1 MKSKFSYKSKRTI
14 IIAAII
20 TVLLAGTAT
29 GVYFF
34 TKGNA
39 QAQAAGDNNTTQEQ
53 YGEAPEENKNEQ
65 QNNTT
70 ENEQN
75 KNEQGETT
83 PNQQEEQETE
93 RQEQTTNNN
102 QTTQNE
108 QTTTTTTGEVPNQ
121 EYVTEREETVKNPW
135 ESLEVGW
142 GPTQFASIASTAN
155 LTAKKS
161 NLEIH
166 KTVDKESVKIGDTLT
181 YTISVKNNGDKVA
194 KAIIYDNVPE
204 GTVLLN
210 KDNNEDENTKKLTWR
225 VTVEPEETE
234 NVEFTVRV
242 KAEKGTIKNSAI
254 VNGKTTNET
263 ETGII
268 NITGKKEVNTSEAKV
283 GDTLTYTITLT
294 NSGNADG
301 MVTVTDEIP
310 TGTTLVA
317 DSITANGSYN
327 EENKTITWTDVKVE
341 AGKTAEVSFKATIN
355 SDTKTSVTNK
365 AVIDGNKPTEEV
377 ETKVANIT
385 GTKTVDKTEAK
396 VGDTLTYTIA
406 LTNNGNAD
414 GTVTVTD
421 EIPTGTRIKD
431 ENTTGYNK
439 ETNTMTWSNVEVKAG
454 KSVELTLE
462 VVVKDDTTDTVKNV
476 AKIDNKEIPE
486 KPETKVANITG
497 IKTVDKTEAKVGD
510 TLTYTIALT
519 NNGNADGTVTVTDE
533 IPTGTTLVADSI
545 TANGS
550 YNEENKTITWT
561 DVKVEAGKTAEVSF
575 KATINSDTKTSV
587 TNKAVIDG
595 NKPTEEVE
603 TKVANITGTKTVD
616 KTEAKVGDTL
626 TYTIA
631 LTNNGNADGTV
642 TVTDEIPTGTR
653 IKDENTTGYNK
664 ETNTMTWS
672 NVEVKAGKSVELT
685 LEVVVKDDTTDTVKN
700 VAKIDNKEIPEK
712 PETKVANITGIKT
725 VDKTEAKVGDT
736 LTYTIT
742 LTNNGNADGTVTVTD
757 EIPTGTTLVADS
769 ITANGSYN
777 EENKTITWT
786 DVKVE
791 AGKTAEVS
799 FKATINSDT
808 KTSVTNKA
816 VIDGNKPTEEVE
828 TKVANITGTKT
839 VDKTETKVGD
849 TLTYTITL
857 TNSGNADGMV
867 TVTDEIPT
875 GTTLVADSITANGSY
890 NEENKTITWTDVK
903 VEAGKT
909 AEVSFKATINSD
921 TKTSVTNKAVI
932 DGNKP
937 TEEVETKVANIT
949 GTKTVDK
956 TEAKVGDTLT
966 YTIALTNNGNA
977 DGTVTVTDEIPTG
990 TRIKDENTTGYNKET
1005 NTMTWSNVEVKA
1017 GKSVEL
1023 TLEVVVEGGV
1033 SEITN
1038 TAKIDNNEI
1047 PDKPNTIV
1055 KYYYTIEH
1063 YTENLDGESYTKVDE
1078 DIIKDVLAGTE
1089 TSYTAKEDYTG
1100 FTFDDDKT
1108 ENKGAKVP
1116 TNNNLVIKLYY
1127 TRNLN
1132 TKYTVEYYYQI
1143 NGEYKDTTAIK
1154 ETRTGTTGETVS
1166 VTENDKNQLT
1176 YNGKKYVFDQ
1186 EYPKNILSG
1195 NIAGDGN
1202 LILKLYFK
1210 QQFTVRYTDG
1220 VENETIFEDKVTS
1233 GLNYNDDTPKFGNDP
1248 VRIGYEFMKWT
1259 PEVEEKVTADATY
1272 IAQWQAKKYQYT
1284 VNYYYNGKI
1293 DPEAGINEEAEYGS
1307 EVGYM
1312 DKSNGFTFEK
1322 VDPSSG
1328 KITICEDATKNII
1341 NVYYIK
1347 EVLSVEKEATNN
1359 SVNAGDNIEYTITVR
1374 NNGLKGITTTVTD
1387 TLPTEID
1394 LSEEG
1399 IKIIEDSITS
1409 GGKYSEGKIIWDSI
1423 NIDAGTLDEK
1433 GEMLPAELTLT
1444 FTAKLKGNTIGKTVT
1459 NTVSLPEGAGEEK
1472 DITAIA
1478 EKTVEEKS
1486 IEVVEMTEGK
1496 KNTTD
1501 SNIVIVMDL
1510 SSSMNWSIDNNK
1522 QKTAE
1527 LAKRRLTAAKN
1538 ATKTF
1543 IENFYANGQNANST
1557 VSVVAFN
1564 NKAWLLEFKGNK
1576 TTATRQNYE
1585 DLLEAINKIS
1595 IGDKPSGYGT
1605 YMKKA
1610 LDKTNEKIFGTNGLA
1625 TTEQYKNNNNVV
1637 IFLSDGKP
1645 SEKNRNENIDYSG
1658 VNDKATPIKAKGAS
1672 LYTIGFGPEYATVPN
1687 PIKDDSPYGLLKNMS
1702 SNGKV
1707 YQASDTDTLVK
1718 QFTDILAE
1726 ENQSK
1731 TLITG
1736 IFEGKK
1742 ITNGTLKIQMSKE
1755 LVINEENKLVIKH
1768 NDQVIVEC
1776 SSEANLENYYITYDS
1791 ATKTLTWNINEYLT
1805 SNSNG
1810 ITELKGNVKFVYYI
1824 SRNS

>member
-53 YGEAPEENKNEQ
+53 YGDAPEENKNEQ

-225 VTVEPEETE
+225 VTVEPGETE

-254 VNGKTTNET
+254 VNGKTTEET

-283 GDTLTYTITLT
+283 GDTLTYTIKLT
-294 NSGNADG
+294 NNENADG
-301 MVTVTDEIP
+301 TVTVTDEIP
-310 TGTTLVA
+310 AGTTLVEK
-317 DSITANGSYN
+317 SITNNGVESN
-327 EENKTITWTDVKVE
+327 GTITWTDVEVK
-341 AGKTAEVSFKATIN
+341 AGDTVEVSFKVTIN

-377 ETKVANIT
+377 ETKVANII
-385 GTKTVDKTEAK
+385 GAKSVDKSTAK
-396 VGDTLTYTIA
+396 VGDTLTYTIK
-406 LTNNGNAD
+406 LTNSGNGD
-414 GTVTVTD
+414 GKVTVTD

-462 VVVKDDTTDTVKNV
+462 VEVKDDTTDTVKNV

-486 KPETKVANITG
+486 KP
-497 IKTVDKTEAKVGD
+497 
-510 TLTYTIALT
+510 
-519 NNGNADGTVTVTDE
+519 
-533 IPTGTTLVADSI
+533 
-545 TANGS
+545 
-550 YNEENKTITWT
+550 
-561 DVKVEAGKTAEVSF
+561 
-575 KATINSDTKTSV
+575 
-587 TNKAVIDG
+587 
-595 NKPTEEVE
+595 
-603 TKVANITGTKTVD
+603 
-616 KTEAKVGDTL
+616 
-626 TYTIA
+626 
-631 LTNNGNADGTV
+631 
-642 TVTDEIPTGTR
+642 
-653 IKDENTTGYNK
+653 
-664 ETNTMTWS
+664 
-672 NVEVKAGKSVELT
+672 
-685 LEVVVKDDTTDTVKN
+685 
-700 VAKIDNKEIPEK
+700 
-712 PETKVANITGIKT
+712 
-725 VDKTEAKVGDT
+725 
-736 LTYTIT
+736 
-742 LTNNGNADGTVTVTD
+742 
-757 EIPTGTTLVADS
+757 
-769 ITANGSYN
+769 
-777 EENKTITWT
+777 
-786 DVKVE
+786 
-791 AGKTAEVS
+791 
-799 FKATINSDT
+799 
-808 KTSVTNKA
+808 
-816 VIDGNKPTEEVE
+816 
-828 TKVANITGTKT
+828 
-839 VDKTETKVGD
+839 
-849 TLTYTITL
+849 
-857 TNSGNADGMV
+857 
-867 TVTDEIPT
+867 
-875 GTTLVADSITANGSY
+875 
-890 NEENKTITWTDVK
+890 
-903 VEAGKT
+903 
-909 AEVSFKATINSD
+909 
-921 TKTSVTNKAVI
+921 
-932 DGNKP
+932 
-937 TEEVETKVANIT
+937 ETKVANIT

>member
-108 QTTTTTTGEVPNQ
+108 QTTITTTGEVPNQ

-166 KTVDKESVKIGDTLT
+166 KTVDKKSVKIGDTLT

-225 VTVEPEETE
+225 VTVEPGETE

-254 VNGKTTNET
+254 VNGKTTEET

-283 GDTLTYTITLT
+283 GDTLTYTIKLT
-294 NSGNADG
+294 NNGNADG
-301 MVTVTDEIP
+301 TVTVTDEIP
-310 TGTTLVA
+310 AGTTLVEK
-317 DSITANGSYN
+317 SITNNGVESN
-327 EENKTITWTDVKVE
+327 GTITWTDVEVK
-341 AGKTAEVSFKATIN
+341 AGDTVEVSFKVTIN

-385 GTKTVDKTEAK
+385 GAKSVDKSTAK
-396 VGDTLTYTIA
+396 VGDTLTYTI
-406 LTNNGNAD
+406 
-414 GTVTVTD
+414 
-421 EIPTGTRIKD
+421 I
-431 ENTTGYNK
+431 
-439 ETNTMTWSNVEVKAG
+439 
-454 KSVELTLE
+454 
-462 VVVKDDTTDTVKNV
+462 
-476 AKIDNKEIPE
+476 
-486 KPETKVANITG
+486 
-497 IKTVDKTEAKVGD
+497 
-510 TLTYTIALT
+510 
-519 NNGNADGTVTVTDE
+519 
-533 IPTGTTLVADSI
+533 
-545 TANGS
+545 
-550 YNEENKTITWT
+550 
-561 DVKVEAGKTAEVSF
+561 
-575 KATINSDTKTSV
+575 
-587 TNKAVIDG
+587 
-595 NKPTEEVE
+595 
-603 TKVANITGTKTVD
+603 
-616 KTEAKVGDTL
+616 
-626 TYTIA
+626 
-631 LTNNGNADGTV
+631 
-642 TVTDEIPTGTR
+642 
-653 IKDENTTGYNK
+653 
-664 ETNTMTWS
+664 
-672 NVEVKAGKSVELT
+672 
-685 LEVVVKDDTTDTVKN
+685 
-700 VAKIDNKEIPEK
+700 
-712 PETKVANITGIKT
+712 
-725 VDKTEAKVGDT
+725 
-736 LTYTIT
+736 
-742 LTNNGNADGTVTVTD
+742 
-757 EIPTGTTLVADS
+757 
-769 ITANGSYN
+769 
-777 EENKTITWT
+777 
-786 DVKVE
+786 
-791 AGKTAEVS
+791 
-799 FKATINSDT
+799 
-808 KTSVTNKA
+808 
-816 VIDGNKPTEEVE
+816 
-828 TKVANITGTKT
+828 
-839 VDKTETKVGD
+839 
-849 TLTYTITL
+849 L
-857 TNSGNADGMV
+857 TNS
-867 TVTDEIPT
+867 
-875 GTTLVADSITANGSY
+875 
-890 NEENKTITWTDVK
+890 
-903 VEAGKT
+903 
-909 AEVSFKATINSD
+909 
-921 TKTSVTNKAVI
+921 
-932 DGNKP
+932 
-937 TEEVETKVANIT
+937 
-949 GTKTVDK
+949 
-956 TEAKVGDTLT
+956 
-966 YTIALTNNGNA
+966 GNA

>member
-1 MKSKFSYKSKRTI
+1 MEMGKKMKSKFSYKSKRTI

-53 YGEAPEENKNEQ
+53 YGDAPEENKNEQ

-225 VTVEPEETE
+225 VTVEPGETE

-268 NITGKKEVNTSEAKV
+268 NITGKKEVNTLEAKA

-294 NSGNADG
+294 NSGNATG
-301 MVTVTDEIP
+301 TVTVTDEIP
-310 TGTTLVA
+310 AGTTLVEK
-317 DSITANGSYN
+317 SITNNGVESN
-327 EENKTITWTDVKVE
+327 GTITWTDVEVK
-341 AGKTAEVSFKATIN
+341 AGDTVEVSFKVTIN
-355 SDTKTSVTNK
+355 NDTKTSVRNT
-365 AVIDGNKPTEEV
+365 AVIDDNKPTEEV

-385 GTKTVDKTEAK
+385 GAKSVDKSTAK
-396 VGDTLTYTIA
+396 VGDTLTYTI
-406 LTNNGNAD
+406 
-414 GTVTVTD
+414 
-421 EIPTGTRIKD
+421 I
-431 ENTTGYNK
+431 
-439 ETNTMTWSNVEVKAG
+439 
-454 KSVELTLE
+454 
-462 VVVKDDTTDTVKNV
+462 
-476 AKIDNKEIPE
+476 
-486 KPETKVANITG
+486 
-497 IKTVDKTEAKVGD
+497 
-510 TLTYTIALT
+510 
-519 NNGNADGTVTVTDE
+519 
-533 IPTGTTLVADSI
+533 
-545 TANGS
+545 
-550 YNEENKTITWT
+550 
-561 DVKVEAGKTAEVSF
+561 
-575 KATINSDTKTSV
+575 
-587 TNKAVIDG
+587 
-595 NKPTEEVE
+595 
-603 TKVANITGTKTVD
+603 
-616 KTEAKVGDTL
+616 
-626 TYTIA
+626 
-631 LTNNGNADGTV
+631 
-642 TVTDEIPTGTR
+642 
-653 IKDENTTGYNK
+653 
-664 ETNTMTWS
+664 
-672 NVEVKAGKSVELT
+672 
-685 LEVVVKDDTTDTVKN
+685 
-700 VAKIDNKEIPEK
+700 
-712 PETKVANITGIKT
+712 
-725 VDKTEAKVGDT
+725 
-736 LTYTIT
+736 
-742 LTNNGNADGTVTVTD
+742 
-757 EIPTGTTLVADS
+757 
-769 ITANGSYN
+769 
-777 EENKTITWT
+777 
-786 DVKVE
+786 
-791 AGKTAEVS
+791 
-799 FKATINSDT
+799 
-808 KTSVTNKA
+808 
-816 VIDGNKPTEEVE
+816 
-828 TKVANITGTKT
+828 
-839 VDKTETKVGD
+839 
-849 TLTYTITL
+849 L
-857 TNSGNADGMV
+857 TNS
-867 TVTDEIPT
+867 
-875 GTTLVADSITANGSY
+875 
-890 NEENKTITWTDVK
+890 
-903 VEAGKT
+903 
-909 AEVSFKATINSD
+909 
-921 TKTSVTNKAVI
+921 
-932 DGNKP
+932 
-937 TEEVETKVANIT
+937 
-949 GTKTVDK
+949 
-956 TEAKVGDTLT
+956 
-966 YTIALTNNGNA
+966 GNA

-1127 TRNLN
+1127 TRNIN

-1195 NIAGDGN
+1195 NIAGNGN

-1272 IAQWQAKKYQYT
+1272 VAQWQAKKYQYT

-1374 NNGLKGITTTVTD
+1374 NNGLKETTTTVTD

-1423 NIDAGTLDEK
+1423 KIGAGTLDEK

-1472 DITAIA
+1472 DITATA

-1805 SNSNG
+1805 LNSNG

>member
-65 QNNTT
+65 QNNTS

-225 VTVEPEETE
+225 VTVEPGETE

-254 VNGKTTNET
+254 VNGKTTEET

-294 NSGNADG
+294 NSGNATGTVTVTDEIPAGTTLVEKSITNNGVESNGTITWTDVEVKAGDTVEVSFKVTINNDTKTSVRNTAVIDDNKPTEEVETKVANITGAKSVDKSTAKVGDTLTYTIELTNSGNGDG
-301 MVTVTDEIP
+301 KVTVTDEIP

-341 AGKTAEVSFKATIN
+341 
-355 SDTKTSVTNK
+355 
-365 AVIDGNKPTEEV
+365 
-377 ETKVANIT
+377 
-385 GTKTVDKTEAK
+385 
-396 VGDTLTYTIA
+396 
-406 LTNNGNAD
+406 
-414 GTVTVTD
+414 
-421 EIPTGTRIKD
+421 
-431 ENTTGYNK
+431 
-439 ETNTMTWSNVEVKAG
+439 AG

-497 IKTVDKTEAKVGD
+497 T
-510 TLTYTIALT
+510 
-519 NNGNADGTVTVTDE
+519 
-533 IPTGTTLVADSI
+533 
-545 TANGS
+545 
-550 YNEENKTITWT
+550 
-561 DVKVEAGKTAEVSF
+561 
-575 KATINSDTKTSV
+575 
-587 TNKAVIDG
+587 
-595 NKPTEEVE
+595 
-603 TKVANITGTKTVD
+603 
-616 KTEAKVGDTL
+616 
-626 TYTIA
+626 
-631 LTNNGNADGTV
+631 
-642 TVTDEIPTGTR
+642 
-653 IKDENTTGYNK
+653 
-664 ETNTMTWS
+664 
-672 NVEVKAGKSVELT
+672 
-685 LEVVVKDDTTDTVKN
+685 
-700 VAKIDNKEIPEK
+700 
-712 PETKVANITGIKT
+712 KT

-757 EIPTGTTLVADS
+757 EIPTGT
-769 ITANGSYN
+769 
-777 EENKTITWT
+777 
-786 DVKVE
+786 
-791 AGKTAEVS
+791 
-799 FKATINSDT
+799 
-808 KTSVTNKA
+808 
-816 VIDGNKPTEEVE
+816 
-828 TKVANITGTKT
+828 
-839 VDKTETKVGD
+839 
-849 TLTYTITL
+849 
-857 TNSGNADGMV
+857 
-867 TVTDEIPT
+867 
-875 GTTLVADSITANGSY
+875 
-890 NEENKTITWTDVK
+890 
-903 VEAGKT
+903 
-909 AEVSFKATINSD
+909 
-921 TKTSVTNKAVI
+921 
-932 DGNKP
+932 
-937 TEEVETKVANIT
+937 
-949 GTKTVDK
+949 
-956 TEAKVGDTLT
+956 
-966 YTIALTNNGNA
+966 
-977 DGTVTVTDEIPTG
+977 
-990 TRIKDENTTGYNKET
+990 RIKDENTTGYNKAT
-1005 NTMTWSNVEVKA
+1005 NTMTWSDVEVKA

-1047 PDKPNTIV
+1047 TDKPNTIV

-1116 TNNNLVIKLYY
+1116 ANNDLVIRLYY
-1127 TRNLN
+1127 TRNSYEVIYKYVGNVPTGASELPAKATYKYGAKVKVAEN
-1132 TKYTVEYYYQI
+1132 ATAPGYEFSSWSIKDFTMPASNVEIEGSFTAKIDTKYTVEYYYQI

-1186 EYPKNILSG
+1186 EYPENILSG
-1195 NIAGDGN
+1195 NIAGDGS

-1272 IAQWQAKKYQYT
+1272 VAQWQAKKYQYT

-1293 DPEAGINEEAEYGS
+1293 DPKAGINEEAEYGS

-1347 EVLSVEKEATNN
+1347 EVLSVKKEATNN

>member
-225 VTVEPEETE
+225 VTVEPGETE

-268 NITGKKEVNTSEAKV
+268 NITGKKEVNTLEAKA

-294 NSGNADG
+294 NSGNATG
-301 MVTVTDEIP
+301 TITVTDEIP
-310 TGTTLVA
+310 AGTTLVEK
-317 DSITANGSYN
+317 SITNNGVESN
-327 EENKTITWTDVKVE
+327 GTITWTDVEVK
-341 AGKTAEVSFKATIN
+341 AGDTVEVSFKVTIN

-377 ETKVANIT
+377 ETRIANIT
-385 GTKTVDKTEAK
+385 GAKSVDKSTAK
-396 VGDTLTYTIA
+396 VGDTLTYTII
-406 LTNNGNAD
+406 LTNSGNAD

-497 IKTVDKTEAKVGD
+497 T
-510 TLTYTIALT
+510 
-519 NNGNADGTVTVTDE
+519 
-533 IPTGTTLVADSI
+533 
-545 TANGS
+545 
-550 YNEENKTITWT
+550 
-561 DVKVEAGKTAEVSF
+561 
-575 KATINSDTKTSV
+575 
-587 TNKAVIDG
+587 
-595 NKPTEEVE
+595 
-603 TKVANITGTKTVD
+603 
-616 KTEAKVGDTL
+616 
-626 TYTIA
+626 
-631 LTNNGNADGTV
+631 
-642 TVTDEIPTGTR
+642 
-653 IKDENTTGYNK
+653 
-664 ETNTMTWS
+664 
-672 NVEVKAGKSVELT
+672 
-685 LEVVVKDDTTDTVKN
+685 
-700 VAKIDNKEIPEK
+700 
-712 PETKVANITGIKT
+712 KT

-757 EIPTGTTLVADS
+757 EIPAGTTLVEKS
-769 ITANGSYN
+769 ITNNGVESN
-777 EENKTITWT
+777 GTITWT
-786 DVKVE
+786 DVEVK
-791 AGKTAEVS
+791 AGDTVEVS
-799 FKATINSDT
+799 FKVTINSDT

-828 TKVANITGTKT
+828 TRIANITGAKS
-839 VDKTETKVGD
+839 VDKST
-849 TLTYTITL
+849 
-857 TNSGNADGMV
+857 
-867 TVTDEIPT
+867 
-875 GTTLVADSITANGSY
+875 
-890 NEENKTITWTDVK
+890 
-903 VEAGKT
+903 
-909 AEVSFKATINSD
+909 
-921 TKTSVTNKAVI
+921 
-932 DGNKP
+932 
-937 TEEVETKVANIT
+937 
-949 GTKTVDK
+949 
-956 TEAKVGDTLT
+956 AKVGDTLT
-966 YTIALTNNGNA
+966 YTIILTNSGNA

-1127 TRNLN
+1127 TRNIN

-1195 NIAGDGN
+1195 NIAGNGN

-1272 IAQWQAKKYQYT
+1272 VAQWQAKKYQYT

-1374 NNGLKGITTTVTD
+1374 NNGLKETTTTVTD

-1423 NIDAGTLDEK
+1423 KIGAGTLDEK

-1472 DITAIA
+1472 DITATA

-1805 SNSNG
+1805 LNSNG

>member
-53 YGEAPEENKNEQ
+53 YGDAPEENKNEQ

-225 VTVEPEETE
+225 VTVEPGETE

-254 VNGKTTNET
+254 VNGKTTEET

-283 GDTLTYTITLT
+283 GDTLTYTIKLT
-294 NSGNADG
+294 NNGNADG
-301 MVTVTDEIP
+301 TVTVTDEIP
-310 TGTTLVA
+310 AGTTLVEK
-317 DSITANGSYN
+317 SITNNGVESN
-327 EENKTITWTDVKVE
+327 GTITWTDVEVK
-341 AGKTAEVSFKATIN
+341 AGDTVEVSFKVTIN

-385 GTKTVDKTEAK
+385 GAKSVDKSTAK
-396 VGDTLTYTIA
+396 VGDTLTYTII
-406 LTNNGNAD
+406 LTN
-414 GTVTVTD
+414 
-421 EIPTGTRIKD
+421 
-431 ENTTGYNK
+431 
-439 ETNTMTWSNVEVKAG
+439 S
-454 KSVELTLE
+454 
-462 VVVKDDTTDTVKNV
+462 
-476 AKIDNKEIPE
+476 
-486 KPETKVANITG
+486 
-497 IKTVDKTEAKVGD
+497 
-510 TLTYTIALT
+510 
-519 NNGNADGTVTVTDE
+519 GNADGTVTVTDE

-575 KATINSDTKTSV
+575 KVTINNDTKTSV

-603 TKVANITGTKTVD
+603 TKVANITGAKSVD
-616 KTEAKVGDTL
+616 KSTAKVGDTL
-626 TYTIA
+626 TYTIT
-631 LTNNGNADGTV
+631 LTNSGNADGKV

-672 NVEVKAGKSVELT
+672 DVEVKAGKSVELT

-712 PETKVANITGIKT
+712 PETKVANITGAKS
-725 VDKTEAKVGDT
+725 VDKPTAKVGDI
-736 LTYTIT
+736 LTYTI
-742 LTNNGNADGTVTVTD
+742 
-757 EIPTGTTLVADS
+757 
-769 ITANGSYN
+769 
-777 EENKTITWT
+777 K
-786 DVKVE
+786 
-791 AGKTAEVS
+791 
-799 FKATINSDT
+799 
-808 KTSVTNKA
+808 
-816 VIDGNKPTEEVE
+816 
-828 TKVANITGTKT
+828 
-839 VDKTETKVGD
+839 
-849 TLTYTITL
+849 L
-857 TNSGNADGMV
+857 TNSGNGDG
-867 TVTDEIPT
+867 
-875 GTTLVADSITANGSY
+875 
-890 NEENKTITWTDVK
+890 K
-903 VEAGKT
+903 
-909 AEVSFKATINSD
+909 
-921 TKTSVTNKAVI
+921 
-932 DGNKP
+932 
-937 TEEVETKVANIT
+937 
-949 GTKTVDK
+949 
-956 TEAKVGDTLT
+956 
-966 YTIALTNNGNA
+966 
-977 DGTVTVTDEIPTG
+977 VTVTDEIPTG

-1005 NTMTWSNVEVKA
+1005 NTMTWSDVEVKAGKSVELTLEVVVKDDTTDTVKNVAKIDNKEIPEKPETTVANITGTKTVDKAEAKVGDTLTYTITLTNSGNADGTVTVTDEIPTGTRIKDENTTGYNKATNTMIWSDVEVKA

>member
-225 VTVEPEETE
+225 VTVEPGETE
-234 NVEFTVRV
+234 KVEFTVRV

-254 VNGKTTNET
+254 INGKTTNET

-294 NSGNADG
+294 NSGNATG
-301 MVTVTDEIP
+301 TVTVTDEIP
-310 TGTTLVA
+310 AGTTLVEK
-317 DSITANGSYN
+317 SITNNGVESN
-327 EENKTITWTDVKVE
+327 GTITWTDVEVK
-341 AGKTAEVSFKATIN
+341 AGDTVEVSFKVTIN
-355 SDTKTSVTNK
+355 NDTKTSVRNT
-365 AVIDGNKPTEEV
+365 AVIDDNKPTEEV

-385 GTKTVDKTEAK
+385 GAKSVDKSTAK
-396 VGDTLTYTIA
+396 VGETLKYTIT

-439 ETNTMTWSNVEVKAG
+439 ATNTMIWSDVEVKAG

-497 IKTVDKTEAKVGD
+497 TKTVDKTEAKVGD

-575 KATINSDTKTSV
+575 KAIINSDTKTSV

-603 TKVANITGTKTVD
+603 TRIANITGAKSVD
-616 KTEAKVGDTL
+616 K
-626 TYTIA
+626 
-631 LTNNGNADGTV
+631 
-642 TVTDEIPTGTR
+642 
-653 IKDENTTGYNK
+653 
-664 ETNTMTWS
+664 S
-672 NVEVKAGKSVELT
+672 
-685 LEVVVKDDTTDTVKN
+685 
-700 VAKIDNKEIPEK
+700 
-712 PETKVANITGIKT
+712 
-725 VDKTEAKVGDT
+725 
-736 LTYTIT
+736 
-742 LTNNGNADGTVTVTD
+742 
-757 EIPTGTTLVADS
+757 
-769 ITANGSYN
+769 TA
-777 EENKTITWT
+777 
-786 DVKVE
+786 
-791 AGKTAEVS
+791 
-799 FKATINSDT
+799 
-808 KTSVTNKA
+808 
-816 VIDGNKPTEEVE
+816 
-828 TKVANITGTKT
+828 
-839 VDKTETKVGD
+839 KVGD

-857 TNSGNADGMV
+857 TNSGNADGKV
-867 TVTDEIPT
+867 TVTDE
-875 GTTLVADSITANGSY
+875 V
-890 NEENKTITWTDVK
+890 
-903 VEAGKT
+903 
-909 AEVSFKATINSD
+909 
-921 TKTSVTNKAVI
+921 
-932 DGNKP
+932 
-937 TEEVETKVANIT
+937 
-949 GTKTVDK
+949 
-956 TEAKVGDTLT
+956 
-966 YTIALTNNGNA
+966 
-977 DGTVTVTDEIPTG
+977 PTG

-1127 TRNLN
+1127 TRNIN

-1195 NIAGDGN
+1195 NIAGNGN

-1272 IAQWQAKKYQYT
+1272 VAQWQAKKYQYT

-1374 NNGLKGITTTVTD
+1374 NNGLKETTTTVTD

-1423 NIDAGTLDEK
+1423 KIGAGTLDEK

-1472 DITAIA
+1472 DITATA

-1805 SNSNG
+1805 LNSNG

>member
-65 QNNTT
+65 QNNTS

-225 VTVEPEETE
+225 VTVEPGETE

-254 VNGKTTNET
+254 VNGKTTEET

-294 NSGNADG
+294 NSGNATGTVTVTDEIPAGTTLVEKSITNNGVESNGTITWTDVEVKAGDTVEVSFKVTINNDTKTSVRNTAVIDDNKPTEEVETKVANITGAKSVDKSTAKVGDTLTYTIKLTNSGNGDG
-301 MVTVTDEIP
+301 KVTVTDEIP

-396 VGDTLTYTIA
+396 VGDTLTYTIT

-439 ETNTMTWSNVEVKAG
+439 ATNTMTWS
-454 KSVELTLE
+454 
-462 VVVKDDTTDTVKNV
+462 D
-476 AKIDNKEIPE
+476 
-486 KPETKVANITG
+486 
-497 IKTVDKTEAKVGD
+497 
-510 TLTYTIALT
+510 
-519 NNGNADGTVTVTDE
+519 
-533 IPTGTTLVADSI
+533 
-545 TANGS
+545 
-550 YNEENKTITWT
+550 
-561 DVKVEAGKTAEVSF
+561 
-575 KATINSDTKTSV
+575 
-587 TNKAVIDG
+587 
-595 NKPTEEVE
+595 
-603 TKVANITGTKTVD
+603 
-616 KTEAKVGDTL
+616 
-626 TYTIA
+626 
-631 LTNNGNADGTV
+631 
-642 TVTDEIPTGTR
+642 
-653 IKDENTTGYNK
+653 
-664 ETNTMTWS
+664 
-672 NVEVKAGKSVELT
+672 
-685 LEVVVKDDTTDTVKN
+685 
-700 VAKIDNKEIPEK
+700 
-712 PETKVANITGIKT
+712 
-725 VDKTEAKVGDT
+725 
-736 LTYTIT
+736 
-742 LTNNGNADGTVTVTD
+742 
-757 EIPTGTTLVADS
+757 
-769 ITANGSYN
+769 
-777 EENKTITWT
+777 
-786 DVKVE
+786 
-791 AGKTAEVS
+791 
-799 FKATINSDT
+799 
-808 KTSVTNKA
+808 
-816 VIDGNKPTEEVE
+816 
-828 TKVANITGTKT
+828 
-839 VDKTETKVGD
+839 
-849 TLTYTITL
+849 
-857 TNSGNADGMV
+857 
-867 TVTDEIPT
+867 
-875 GTTLVADSITANGSY
+875 
-890 NEENKTITWTDVK
+890 
-903 VEAGKT
+903 
-909 AEVSFKATINSD
+909 
-921 TKTSVTNKAVI
+921 
-932 DGNKP
+932 
-937 TEEVETKVANIT
+937 
-949 GTKTVDK
+949 
-956 TEAKVGDTLT
+956 
-966 YTIALTNNGNA
+966 
-977 DGTVTVTDEIPTG
+977 
-990 TRIKDENTTGYNKET
+990 
-1005 NTMTWSNVEVKA
+1005 VEVKA

-1047 PDKPNTIV
+1047 TDKPNTIV

-1116 TNNNLVIKLYY
+1116 ANNDLVIRLYY
-1127 TRNLN
+1127 TRNSYEVIYKYVGNVPTGASELPAKATYKYGAKVKVAEN
-1132 TKYTVEYYYQI
+1132 ATAPGYEFSSWSIKDFTMPASNVEIEGSFTAKIDTKYTVEYYYQI

-1186 EYPKNILSG
+1186 EYPENILSG
-1195 NIAGDGN
+1195 NIAGDGS

-1272 IAQWQAKKYQYT
+1272 VAQWQAKKYQYT

-1293 DPEAGINEEAEYGS
+1293 DPKAGINEEAEYGS

-1347 EVLSVEKEATNN
+1347 EVLSVKKEATNN

-1510 SSSMNWSIDNNK
+1510 SSSMNWSIDNNE

>member
-65 QNNTT
+65 QNNTS

-225 VTVEPEETE
+225 VTVEPGETE

-254 VNGKTTNET
+254 VNGKTTEET

-294 NSGNADG
+294 N
-301 MVTVTDEIP
+301 
-310 TGTTLVA
+310 
-317 DSITANGSYN
+317 
-327 EENKTITWTDVKVE
+327 
-341 AGKTAEVSFKATIN
+341 
-355 SDTKTSVTNK
+355 
-365 AVIDGNKPTEEV
+365 
-377 ETKVANIT
+377 
-385 GTKTVDKTEAK
+385 
-396 VGDTLTYTIA
+396 
-406 LTNNGNAD
+406 NGNAD

-431 ENTTGYNK
+431 ENTTGYNNK
-439 ETNTMTWSNVEVKAG
+439 ATNTMIWS
-454 KSVELTLE
+454 
-462 VVVKDDTTDTVKNV
+462 D
-476 AKIDNKEIPE
+476 
-486 KPETKVANITG
+486 
-497 IKTVDKTEAKVGD
+497 
-510 TLTYTIALT
+510 
-519 NNGNADGTVTVTDE
+519 
-533 IPTGTTLVADSI
+533 
-545 TANGS
+545 
-550 YNEENKTITWT
+550 
-561 DVKVEAGKTAEVSF
+561 
-575 KATINSDTKTSV
+575 
-587 TNKAVIDG
+587 
-595 NKPTEEVE
+595 
-603 TKVANITGTKTVD
+603 
-616 KTEAKVGDTL
+616 
-626 TYTIA
+626 
-631 LTNNGNADGTV
+631 
-642 TVTDEIPTGTR
+642 
-653 IKDENTTGYNK
+653 
-664 ETNTMTWS
+664 
-672 NVEVKAGKSVELT
+672 
-685 LEVVVKDDTTDTVKN
+685 
-700 VAKIDNKEIPEK
+700 
-712 PETKVANITGIKT
+712 
-725 VDKTEAKVGDT
+725 
-736 LTYTIT
+736 
-742 LTNNGNADGTVTVTD
+742 
-757 EIPTGTTLVADS
+757 
-769 ITANGSYN
+769 
-777 EENKTITWT
+777 
-786 DVKVE
+786 
-791 AGKTAEVS
+791 
-799 FKATINSDT
+799 
-808 KTSVTNKA
+808 
-816 VIDGNKPTEEVE
+816 
-828 TKVANITGTKT
+828 
-839 VDKTETKVGD
+839 
-849 TLTYTITL
+849 
-857 TNSGNADGMV
+857 
-867 TVTDEIPT
+867 
-875 GTTLVADSITANGSY
+875 
-890 NEENKTITWTDVK
+890 
-903 VEAGKT
+903 
-909 AEVSFKATINSD
+909 
-921 TKTSVTNKAVI
+921 
-932 DGNKP
+932 
-937 TEEVETKVANIT
+937 
-949 GTKTVDK
+949 
-956 TEAKVGDTLT
+956 
-966 YTIALTNNGNA
+966 
-977 DGTVTVTDEIPTG
+977 
-990 TRIKDENTTGYNKET
+990 
-1005 NTMTWSNVEVKA
+1005 VEVKA

-1047 PDKPNTIV
+1047 TDKPNTIV

-1116 TNNNLVIKLYY
+1116 ANNDLVIRLYY
-1127 TRNLN
+1127 TRNSYEVIYKYVGNVPTGASELPAKATYKYGAKVKVAEN
-1132 TKYTVEYYYQI
+1132 ATAPGYEFSSWSIKDFTMPASNVEIEGSFTAKIDTKYTVEYYYQI

-1186 EYPKNILSG
+1186 EYPENILSG
-1195 NIAGDGN
+1195 NIAGDGS

-1272 IAQWQAKKYQYT
+1272 VAQWQAKKYQYT

-1293 DPEAGINEEAEYGS
+1293 DPKAGINEEAEYGS

-1347 EVLSVEKEATNN
+1347 EVLSVKKEATNN

>member
-225 VTVEPEETE
+225 VTVEPGETE

-268 NITGKKEVNTSEAKV
+268 NITGKKEVNTLEAKA

-294 NSGNADG
+294 NNGNADG
-301 MVTVTDEIP
+301 TVTVTDEIP
-310 TGTTLVA
+310 AGTTLVEK
-317 DSITANGSYN
+317 SITNNGVESN
-327 EENKTITWTDVKVE
+327 GTITWTDVEVK
-341 AGKTAEVSFKATIN
+341 AGDTVEVSFKVTIN
-355 SDTKTSVTNK
+355 NDTKTSVRNT
-365 AVIDGNKPTEEV
+365 AVIDDNKPTEEV

-385 GTKTVDKTEAK
+385 GAKSVDKSTAK
-396 VGDTLTYTIA
+396 VGETLKYTITLT
-406 LTNNGNAD
+406 NSGNAD
-414 GTVTVTD
+414 GKVTVTD

-439 ETNTMTWSNVEVKAG
+439 ETNTITWSNVEVKAG

-462 VVVKDDTTDTVKNV
+462 VVVKDDTTDTVRNV

-497 IKTVDKTEAKVGD
+497 TKTVDKTEAKVGD

-575 KATINSDTKTSV
+575 KAIINSDTKTSV

-603 TKVANITGTKTVD
+603 TRIANITGAKSVD
-616 KTEAKVGDTL
+616 KSTAKVGDTL
-626 TYTIA
+626 TYTIT
-631 LTNNGNADGTV
+631 LTNSGNADGKV
-642 TVTDEIPTGTR
+642 TVTDEVPTGTR

-712 PETKVANITGIKT
+712 PETKVANITGTKT
-725 VDKTEAKVGDT
+725 VDQTEAKVGDT

-742 LTNNGNADGTVTVTD
+742 LTN
-757 EIPTGTTLVADS
+757 
-769 ITANGSYN
+769 
-777 EENKTITWT
+777 
-786 DVKVE
+786 
-791 AGKTAEVS
+791 
-799 FKATINSDT
+799 
-808 KTSVTNKA
+808 
-816 VIDGNKPTEEVE
+816 
-828 TKVANITGTKT
+828 
-839 VDKTETKVGD
+839 
-849 TLTYTITL
+849 
-857 TNSGNADGMV
+857 SGNGDG
-867 TVTDEIPT
+867 
-875 GTTLVADSITANGSY
+875 
-890 NEENKTITWTDVK
+890 K
-903 VEAGKT
+903 
-909 AEVSFKATINSD
+909 
-921 TKTSVTNKAVI
+921 
-932 DGNKP
+932 
-937 TEEVETKVANIT
+937 
-949 GTKTVDK
+949 
-956 TEAKVGDTLT
+956 
-966 YTIALTNNGNA
+966 
-977 DGTVTVTDEIPTG
+977 VTVTDEIPTG

-1127 TRNLN
+1127 TRNIN

-1195 NIAGDGN
+1195 NIAGNGN

-1272 IAQWQAKKYQYT
+1272 VAQWQAKKYQYT

-1374 NNGLKGITTTVTD
+1374 NNGLKETTTTVTD

-1423 NIDAGTLDEK
+1423 KIGAGTLDEK

-1472 DITAIA
+1472 DITATA

-1805 SNSNG
+1805 LNSNG

>member
-53 YGEAPEENKNEQ
+53 YGDAPEENKNEQ

-210 KDNNEDENTKKLTWR
+210 KDNNEDENTKKLNWR
-225 VTVEPEETE
+225 VTVEPGETE

-254 VNGKTTNET
+254 VNGKTTEET

-268 NITGKKEVNTSEAKV
+268 NITGKKEVDKAEAKV
-283 GDTLTYTITLT
+283 GDTLTYTIILT
-294 NSGNADG
+294 NNGNATG
-301 MVTVTDEIP
+301 TVTVTDEIP
-310 TGTTLVA
+310 AGTTLVEK
-317 DSITANGSYN
+317 SITNNGVESN
-327 EENKTITWTDVKVE
+327 GTITWTDVEVK
-341 AGKTAEVSFKATIN
+341 AGDTVEVSFKVTIN

-377 ETKVANIT
+377 ETKVANII
-385 GTKTVDKTEAK
+385 GAKSVDKSTAK
-396 VGDTLTYTIA
+396 VGDTLTYTIK
-406 LTNNGNAD
+406 LTNSGNGD
-414 GTVTVTD
+414 GKVTVTD

-462 VVVKDDTTDTVKNV
+462 VEVKDDTTDTVKNV

-497 IKTVDKTEAKVGD
+497 
-510 TLTYTIALT
+510 
-519 NNGNADGTVTVTDE
+519 
-533 IPTGTTLVADSI
+533 
-545 TANGS
+545 
-550 YNEENKTITWT
+550 
-561 DVKVEAGKTAEVSF
+561 
-575 KATINSDTKTSV
+575 
-587 TNKAVIDG
+587 
-595 NKPTEEVE
+595 
-603 TKVANITGTKTVD
+603 TKTVD

-626 TYTIA
+626 TYTI
-631 LTNNGNADGTV
+631 T
-642 TVTDEIPTGTR
+642 
-653 IKDENTTGYNK
+653 
-664 ETNTMTWS
+664 
-672 NVEVKAGKSVELT
+672 
-685 LEVVVKDDTTDTVKN
+685 
-700 VAKIDNKEIPEK
+700 
-712 PETKVANITGIKT
+712 
-725 VDKTEAKVGDT
+725 
-736 LTYTIT
+736 
-742 LTNNGNADGTVTVTD
+742 
-757 EIPTGTTLVADS
+757 
-769 ITANGSYN
+769 
-777 EENKTITWT
+777 
-786 DVKVE
+786 
-791 AGKTAEVS
+791 
-799 FKATINSDT
+799 
-808 KTSVTNKA
+808 
-816 VIDGNKPTEEVE
+816 
-828 TKVANITGTKT
+828 
-839 VDKTETKVGD
+839 
-849 TLTYTITL
+849 
-857 TNSGNADGMV
+857 
-867 TVTDEIPT
+867 
-875 GTTLVADSITANGSY
+875 
-890 NEENKTITWTDVK
+890 
-903 VEAGKT
+903 
-909 AEVSFKATINSD
+909 
-921 TKTSVTNKAVI
+921 
-932 DGNKP
+932 
-937 TEEVETKVANIT
+937 
-949 GTKTVDK
+949 
-956 TEAKVGDTLT
+956 
-966 YTIALTNNGNA
+966 LTNNGNA

>member
-65 QNNTT
+65 QNNTS

-225 VTVEPEETE
+225 VTVEPGETE

-254 VNGKTTNET
+254 VNGKTTEET

-294 NSGNADG
+294 NSGNATGTVTVTDEIPAGTTLVEKSITNNGVESNGTITWTDVEVKAGDTVEVSFKVTINNDTKTSVRNTAVIDDNKPTEEVETKVANITGAKSVDKSTAKVGDTLTYTIKLTNSGNGDG
-301 MVTVTDEIP
+301 KVTVTDEIP

-396 VGDTLTYTIA
+396 VGDTLTYTIT

-431 ENTTGYNK
+431 ENTTGYNNK
-439 ETNTMTWSNVEVKAG
+439 ATNTMICSDVEVKAG

-497 IKTVDKTEAKVGD
+497 T
-510 TLTYTIALT
+510 
-519 NNGNADGTVTVTDE
+519 
-533 IPTGTTLVADSI
+533 
-545 TANGS
+545 
-550 YNEENKTITWT
+550 
-561 DVKVEAGKTAEVSF
+561 
-575 KATINSDTKTSV
+575 
-587 TNKAVIDG
+587 
-595 NKPTEEVE
+595 
-603 TKVANITGTKTVD
+603 
-616 KTEAKVGDTL
+616 
-626 TYTIA
+626 
-631 LTNNGNADGTV
+631 
-642 TVTDEIPTGTR
+642 
-653 IKDENTTGYNK
+653 
-664 ETNTMTWS
+664 
-672 NVEVKAGKSVELT
+672 
-685 LEVVVKDDTTDTVKN
+685 
-700 VAKIDNKEIPEK
+700 
-712 PETKVANITGIKT
+712 KT

-757 EIPTGTTLVADS
+757 EIPTGT
-769 ITANGSYN
+769 
-777 EENKTITWT
+777 
-786 DVKVE
+786 
-791 AGKTAEVS
+791 
-799 FKATINSDT
+799 
-808 KTSVTNKA
+808 
-816 VIDGNKPTEEVE
+816 
-828 TKVANITGTKT
+828 
-839 VDKTETKVGD
+839 
-849 TLTYTITL
+849 
-857 TNSGNADGMV
+857 
-867 TVTDEIPT
+867 
-875 GTTLVADSITANGSY
+875 
-890 NEENKTITWTDVK
+890 
-903 VEAGKT
+903 
-909 AEVSFKATINSD
+909 
-921 TKTSVTNKAVI
+921 
-932 DGNKP
+932 
-937 TEEVETKVANIT
+937 
-949 GTKTVDK
+949 
-956 TEAKVGDTLT
+956 
-966 YTIALTNNGNA
+966 
-977 DGTVTVTDEIPTG
+977 
-990 TRIKDENTTGYNKET
+990 RIKDENTTGYNNKAT
-1005 NTMTWSNVEVKA
+1005 NTMIWSDVEVKA

-1047 PDKPNTIV
+1047 TDKPNTIV

-1116 TNNNLVIKLYY
+1116 ANNDLVIRLYY
-1127 TRNLN
+1127 TRNSYEVIYKYVGNVPTGASELPAKATYKYGAKVKVAEN
-1132 TKYTVEYYYQI
+1132 ATAPGYEFSSWSIKDFTMPASNVEIEGSFTAKIDTKYTVEYYYQI

-1186 EYPKNILSG
+1186 EYPENILSG
-1195 NIAGDGN
+1195 NIAGDGS

-1272 IAQWQAKKYQYT
+1272 VAQWQAKKYQYT

-1293 DPEAGINEEAEYGS
+1293 DPKAGINEEAEYGS

-1347 EVLSVEKEATNN
+1347 EVLSVKKEATNN

-1510 SSSMNWSIDNNK
+1510 SSSMNWSIDNNE

>member
-1 MKSKFSYKSKRTI
+1 
-14 IIAAII
+14 
-20 TVLLAGTAT
+20 
-29 GVYFF
+29 
-34 TKGNA
+34 
-39 QAQAAGDNNTTQEQ
+39 
-53 YGEAPEENKNEQ
+53 
-65 QNNTT
+65 
-70 ENEQN
+70 
-75 KNEQGETT
+75 
-83 PNQQEEQETE
+83 
-93 RQEQTTNNN
+93 
-102 QTTQNE
+102 
-108 QTTTTTTGEVPNQ
+108 
-121 EYVTEREETVKNPW
+121 
-135 ESLEVGW
+135 
-142 GPTQFASIASTAN
+142 
-155 LTAKKS
+155 
-161 NLEIH
+161 
-166 KTVDKESVKIGDTLT
+166 
-181 YTISVKNNGDKVA
+181 
-194 KAIIYDNVPE
+194 
-204 GTVLLN
+204 
-210 KDNNEDENTKKLTWR
+210 
-225 VTVEPEETE
+225 
-234 NVEFTVRV
+234 
-242 KAEKGTIKNSAI
+242 
-254 VNGKTTNET
+254 
-263 ETGII
+263 
-268 NITGKKEVNTSEAKV
+268 
-283 GDTLTYTITLT
+283 
-294 NSGNADG
+294 

-341 AGKTAEVSFKATIN
+341 AGKTAEVSFKA
-355 SDTKTSVTNK
+355 
-365 AVIDGNKPTEEV
+365 A
-377 ETKVANIT
+377 
-385 GTKTVDKTEAK
+385 
-396 VGDTLTYTIA
+396 
-406 LTNNGNAD
+406 
-414 GTVTVTD
+414 
-421 EIPTGTRIKD
+421 
-431 ENTTGYNK
+431 
-439 ETNTMTWSNVEVKAG
+439 
-454 KSVELTLE
+454 
-462 VVVKDDTTDTVKNV
+462 
-476 AKIDNKEIPE
+476 
-486 KPETKVANITG
+486 
-497 IKTVDKTEAKVGD
+497 
-510 TLTYTIALT
+510 
-519 NNGNADGTVTVTDE
+519 
-533 IPTGTTLVADSI
+533 
-545 TANGS
+545 
-550 YNEENKTITWT
+550 
-561 DVKVEAGKTAEVSF
+561 
-575 KATINSDTKTSV
+575 
-587 TNKAVIDG
+587 
-595 NKPTEEVE
+595 
-603 TKVANITGTKTVD
+603 
-616 KTEAKVGDTL
+616 
-626 TYTIA
+626 
-631 LTNNGNADGTV
+631 
-642 TVTDEIPTGTR
+642 
-653 IKDENTTGYNK
+653 
-664 ETNTMTWS
+664 
-672 NVEVKAGKSVELT
+672 
-685 LEVVVKDDTTDTVKN
+685 
-700 VAKIDNKEIPEK
+700 
-712 PETKVANITGIKT
+712 
-725 VDKTEAKVGDT
+725 
-736 LTYTIT
+736 
-742 LTNNGNADGTVTVTD
+742 
-757 EIPTGTTLVADS
+757 
-769 ITANGSYN
+769 
-777 EENKTITWT
+777 
-786 DVKVE
+786 
-791 AGKTAEVS
+791 
-799 FKATINSDT
+799 
-808 KTSVTNKA
+808 
-816 VIDGNKPTEEVE
+816 
-828 TKVANITGTKT
+828 
-839 VDKTETKVGD
+839 
-849 TLTYTITL
+849 
-857 TNSGNADGMV
+857 
-867 TVTDEIPT
+867 
-875 GTTLVADSITANGSY
+875 
-890 NEENKTITWTDVK
+890 
-903 VEAGKT
+903 
-909 AEVSFKATINSD
+909 INSD

>member
-53 YGEAPEENKNEQ
+53 YGDAPEENKNEQ

-135 ESLEVGW
+135 ETLEVGW

-225 VTVEPEETE
+225 VTVEPGETE

-283 GDTLTYTITLT
+283 GDTLTYTIKLTNNGNADGTVTVTDEIPAGTTLVEKSITNNGVESNGTITWTDVEVKAGDTVEVSFKVTINSDTKTSVTNKAVIDGNKPTEEVETKVANITGVKSVDKSTAKVGDTLTYTIKLT
-294 NSGNADG
+294 NSGNGDG
-301 MVTVTDEIP
+301 KVTVTDEIP

-341 AGKTAEVSFKATIN
+341 AGKTAEVSFKVTIN

-385 GTKTVDKTEAK
+385 GVKSVDKSTAK
-396 VGDTLTYTIA
+396 VGDTLTYTIK
-406 LTNNGNAD
+406 LTNSGNGD
-414 GTVTVTD
+414 G
-421 EIPTGTRIKD
+421 K
-431 ENTTGYNK
+431 
-439 ETNTMTWSNVEVKAG
+439 
-454 KSVELTLE
+454 
-462 VVVKDDTTDTVKNV
+462 
-476 AKIDNKEIPE
+476 
-486 KPETKVANITG
+486 
-497 IKTVDKTEAKVGD
+497 
-510 TLTYTIALT
+510 
-519 NNGNADGTVTVTDE
+519 VTVTDE

-575 KATINSDTKTSV
+575 KVTINSDTKTSV

-603 TKVANITGTKTVD
+603 TKVANITGVKSVD
-616 KTEAKVGDTL
+616 KSTAKVGDTL
-626 TYTIA
+626 TYTIK
-631 LTNNGNADGTV
+631 LTNSGNGDG
-642 TVTDEIPTGTR
+642 
-653 IKDENTTGYNK
+653 K
-664 ETNTMTWS
+664 
-672 NVEVKAGKSVELT
+672 
-685 LEVVVKDDTTDTVKN
+685 
-700 VAKIDNKEIPEK
+700 
-712 PETKVANITGIKT
+712 
-725 VDKTEAKVGDT
+725 
-736 LTYTIT
+736 
-742 LTNNGNADGTVTVTD
+742 VTVTD

-799 FKATINSDT
+799 FK
-808 KTSVTNKA
+808 V
-816 VIDGNKPTEEVE
+816 
-828 TKVANITGTKT
+828 
-839 VDKTETKVGD
+839 
-849 TLTYTITL
+849 
-857 TNSGNADGMV
+857 
-867 TVTDEIPT
+867 
-875 GTTLVADSITANGSY
+875 
-890 NEENKTITWTDVK
+890 
-903 VEAGKT
+903 
-909 AEVSFKATINSD
+909 TINSD

-1576 TTATRQNYE
+1576 TTASRQNYE

>member
-225 VTVEPEETE
+225 VTVEPGETE

-268 NITGKKEVNTSEAKV
+268 NITGKKEVNTLEAKA

-294 NSGNADG
+294 NSGNATG
-301 MVTVTDEIP
+301 TITVTDEIP
-310 TGTTLVA
+310 AGTTLVEK
-317 DSITANGSYN
+317 SITNNGVESN
-327 EENKTITWTDVKVE
+327 GTITWTDVEVK
-341 AGKTAEVSFKATIN
+341 AGDTVEVSFKVTIN

-377 ETKVANIT
+377 ETRIANIT
-385 GTKTVDKTEAK
+385 GAKSVDK
-396 VGDTLTYTIA
+396 
-406 LTNNGNAD
+406 
-414 GTVTVTD
+414 
-421 EIPTGTRIKD
+421 
-431 ENTTGYNK
+431 
-439 ETNTMTWSNVEVKAG
+439 S
-454 KSVELTLE
+454 
-462 VVVKDDTTDTVKNV
+462 
-476 AKIDNKEIPE
+476 
-486 KPETKVANITG
+486 
-497 IKTVDKTEAKVGD
+497 
-510 TLTYTIALT
+510 
-519 NNGNADGTVTVTDE
+519 
-533 IPTGTTLVADSI
+533 
-545 TANGS
+545 TA
-550 YNEENKTITWT
+550 
-561 DVKVEAGKTAEVSF
+561 
-575 KATINSDTKTSV
+575 
-587 TNKAVIDG
+587 
-595 NKPTEEVE
+595 
-603 TKVANITGTKTVD
+603 
-616 KTEAKVGDTL
+616 
-626 TYTIA
+626 
-631 LTNNGNADGTV
+631 
-642 TVTDEIPTGTR
+642 
-653 IKDENTTGYNK
+653 
-664 ETNTMTWS
+664 
-672 NVEVKAGKSVELT
+672 
-685 LEVVVKDDTTDTVKN
+685 
-700 VAKIDNKEIPEK
+700 
-712 PETKVANITGIKT
+712 
-725 VDKTEAKVGDT
+725 
-736 LTYTIT
+736 
-742 LTNNGNADGTVTVTD
+742 
-757 EIPTGTTLVADS
+757 
-769 ITANGSYN
+769 
-777 EENKTITWT
+777 
-786 DVKVE
+786 
-791 AGKTAEVS
+791 
-799 FKATINSDT
+799 
-808 KTSVTNKA
+808 
-816 VIDGNKPTEEVE
+816 
-828 TKVANITGTKT
+828 
-839 VDKTETKVGD
+839 KVGD

-857 TNSGNADGMV
+857 TNSGNADG
-867 TVTDEIPT
+867 
-875 GTTLVADSITANGSY
+875 
-890 NEENKTITWTDVK
+890 K
-903 VEAGKT
+903 
-909 AEVSFKATINSD
+909 
-921 TKTSVTNKAVI
+921 
-932 DGNKP
+932 
-937 TEEVETKVANIT
+937 
-949 GTKTVDK
+949 
-956 TEAKVGDTLT
+956 
-966 YTIALTNNGNA
+966 
-977 DGTVTVTDEIPTG
+977 VTVTDEIPTG

-1127 TRNLN
+1127 TRNIN

-1195 NIAGDGN
+1195 NIAGNGN

-1272 IAQWQAKKYQYT
+1272 VAQWQAKKYQYT

-1374 NNGLKGITTTVTD
+1374 NNGLKETTTTVTD

-1423 NIDAGTLDEK
+1423 KIGAGTLDEK

-1472 DITAIA
+1472 DITATA

-1805 SNSNG
+1805 LNSNG

>member
-53 YGEAPEENKNEQ
+53 YGDAPEENKNEQ

-225 VTVEPEETE
+225 VTVEPGETE

-254 VNGKTTNET
+254 VNGKTTEET

-283 GDTLTYTITLT
+283 GDTLTYTIKLT
-294 NSGNADG
+294 NNENADG
-301 MVTVTDEIP
+301 TVTVTDEIP
-310 TGTTLVA
+310 AGTTLVEK
-317 DSITANGSYN
+317 SITNNGVESN
-327 EENKTITWTDVKVE
+327 GTITWTDVEVK
-341 AGKTAEVSFKATIN
+341 AGDTVEVSFKVTIN

-377 ETKVANIT
+377 ETKVANII
-385 GTKTVDKTEAK
+385 GAKSVDKSTAK
-396 VGDTLTYTIA
+396 VGDTLTYTIK
-406 LTNNGNAD
+406 LTNSGNGD
-414 GTVTVTD
+414 GKVTVTD

-462 VVVKDDTTDTVKNV
+462 VEVKDDTTDTVKNV

-497 IKTVDKTEAKVGD
+497 
-510 TLTYTIALT
+510 
-519 NNGNADGTVTVTDE
+519 
-533 IPTGTTLVADSI
+533 
-545 TANGS
+545 
-550 YNEENKTITWT
+550 
-561 DVKVEAGKTAEVSF
+561 
-575 KATINSDTKTSV
+575 
-587 TNKAVIDG
+587 
-595 NKPTEEVE
+595 
-603 TKVANITGTKTVD
+603 TKTVD

-626 TYTIA
+626 TYTI
-631 LTNNGNADGTV
+631 T
-642 TVTDEIPTGTR
+642 
-653 IKDENTTGYNK
+653 
-664 ETNTMTWS
+664 
-672 NVEVKAGKSVELT
+672 
-685 LEVVVKDDTTDTVKN
+685 
-700 VAKIDNKEIPEK
+700 
-712 PETKVANITGIKT
+712 
-725 VDKTEAKVGDT
+725 
-736 LTYTIT
+736 
-742 LTNNGNADGTVTVTD
+742 
-757 EIPTGTTLVADS
+757 
-769 ITANGSYN
+769 
-777 EENKTITWT
+777 
-786 DVKVE
+786 
-791 AGKTAEVS
+791 
-799 FKATINSDT
+799 
-808 KTSVTNKA
+808 
-816 VIDGNKPTEEVE
+816 
-828 TKVANITGTKT
+828 
-839 VDKTETKVGD
+839 
-849 TLTYTITL
+849 
-857 TNSGNADGMV
+857 
-867 TVTDEIPT
+867 
-875 GTTLVADSITANGSY
+875 
-890 NEENKTITWTDVK
+890 
-903 VEAGKT
+903 
-909 AEVSFKATINSD
+909 
-921 TKTSVTNKAVI
+921 
-932 DGNKP
+932 
-937 TEEVETKVANIT
+937 
-949 GTKTVDK
+949 
-956 TEAKVGDTLT
+956 
-966 YTIALTNNGNA
+966 LTNNGNA

>member
-65 QNNTT
+65 QNNTS

-225 VTVEPEETE
+225 VTVEPGETE

-254 VNGKTTNET
+254 VNGKTTEET

-294 NSGNADG
+294 NSGNATGTVTVTDEIPAGTTLVEKSITNNGVESNGTITWTDVEVKAGDTVEVSFKVTINNDTKTSVRNTAVIDDNKPTEEVETKVANITGAKSVDKSTAKVGDTLTYTIKLTNSGNGDG
-301 MVTVTDEIP
+301 KVTVTDEIP

-341 AGKTAEVSFKATIN
+341 
-355 SDTKTSVTNK
+355 
-365 AVIDGNKPTEEV
+365 
-377 ETKVANIT
+377 
-385 GTKTVDKTEAK
+385 
-396 VGDTLTYTIA
+396 
-406 LTNNGNAD
+406 
-414 GTVTVTD
+414 
-421 EIPTGTRIKD
+421 
-431 ENTTGYNK
+431 
-439 ETNTMTWSNVEVKAG
+439 AG

-497 IKTVDKTEAKVGD
+497 T
-510 TLTYTIALT
+510 
-519 NNGNADGTVTVTDE
+519 
-533 IPTGTTLVADSI
+533 
-545 TANGS
+545 
-550 YNEENKTITWT
+550 
-561 DVKVEAGKTAEVSF
+561 
-575 KATINSDTKTSV
+575 
-587 TNKAVIDG
+587 
-595 NKPTEEVE
+595 
-603 TKVANITGTKTVD
+603 
-616 KTEAKVGDTL
+616 
-626 TYTIA
+626 
-631 LTNNGNADGTV
+631 
-642 TVTDEIPTGTR
+642 
-653 IKDENTTGYNK
+653 
-664 ETNTMTWS
+664 
-672 NVEVKAGKSVELT
+672 
-685 LEVVVKDDTTDTVKN
+685 
-700 VAKIDNKEIPEK
+700 
-712 PETKVANITGIKT
+712 KT

-757 EIPTGTTLVADS
+757 EIPTGT
-769 ITANGSYN
+769 
-777 EENKTITWT
+777 
-786 DVKVE
+786 
-791 AGKTAEVS
+791 
-799 FKATINSDT
+799 
-808 KTSVTNKA
+808 
-816 VIDGNKPTEEVE
+816 
-828 TKVANITGTKT
+828 
-839 VDKTETKVGD
+839 
-849 TLTYTITL
+849 
-857 TNSGNADGMV
+857 
-867 TVTDEIPT
+867 
-875 GTTLVADSITANGSY
+875 
-890 NEENKTITWTDVK
+890 
-903 VEAGKT
+903 
-909 AEVSFKATINSD
+909 
-921 TKTSVTNKAVI
+921 
-932 DGNKP
+932 
-937 TEEVETKVANIT
+937 
-949 GTKTVDK
+949 
-956 TEAKVGDTLT
+956 
-966 YTIALTNNGNA
+966 
-977 DGTVTVTDEIPTG
+977 
-990 TRIKDENTTGYNKET
+990 RIKDENTTGYNKAT
-1005 NTMTWSNVEVKA
+1005 NTMTWSDVEVKA

-1047 PDKPNTIV
+1047 TDKPNTIV

-1116 TNNNLVIKLYY
+1116 ANNDLVIRLYY
-1127 TRNLN
+1127 TRNSYEVIYKYVGNVPTGASELPAKATYKYGAKVKVAEN
-1132 TKYTVEYYYQI
+1132 ATAPGYEFSSWSIKDFTMPASNVEIEGSFTAKIDTKYTVEYYYQI

-1186 EYPKNILSG
+1186 EYPENILSG
-1195 NIAGDGN
+1195 NIAGDGS

-1272 IAQWQAKKYQYT
+1272 VAQWQAKKYQYT

-1293 DPEAGINEEAEYGS
+1293 DPKAGINEEAEYGS

-1347 EVLSVEKEATNN
+1347 EVLSVKKEATNN

>member
-65 QNNTT
+65 QNNTS

-225 VTVEPEETE
+225 VTVEPGETE

-254 VNGKTTNET
+254 VNGKTTEET

-294 NSGNADG
+294 NSGNATGTVTVTDEIPAGTTLVEKSITNNGVESNGTITWTDVEVKAGDTVEVSFKVTINNDTKTSVRNTAVIDDNKPTEEVETKVANITGAKSVDKSTAKVGDTLTYTIELTNSGNGDG
-301 MVTVTDEIP
+301 KVTVTDEIP

-341 AGKTAEVSFKATIN
+341 AGKTAEVSFKVTIN

-396 VGDTLTYTIA
+396 VGDTLTYTIT

-431 ENTTGYNK
+431 ENTTGYNNK
-439 ETNTMTWSNVEVKAG
+439 ATNTMIWSDVEVKAG

-497 IKTVDKTEAKVGD
+497 T
-510 TLTYTIALT
+510 
-519 NNGNADGTVTVTDE
+519 
-533 IPTGTTLVADSI
+533 
-545 TANGS
+545 
-550 YNEENKTITWT
+550 
-561 DVKVEAGKTAEVSF
+561 
-575 KATINSDTKTSV
+575 
-587 TNKAVIDG
+587 
-595 NKPTEEVE
+595 
-603 TKVANITGTKTVD
+603 
-616 KTEAKVGDTL
+616 
-626 TYTIA
+626 
-631 LTNNGNADGTV
+631 
-642 TVTDEIPTGTR
+642 
-653 IKDENTTGYNK
+653 
-664 ETNTMTWS
+664 
-672 NVEVKAGKSVELT
+672 
-685 LEVVVKDDTTDTVKN
+685 
-700 VAKIDNKEIPEK
+700 
-712 PETKVANITGIKT
+712 KT

-757 EIPTGTTLVADS
+757 EIPTGT
-769 ITANGSYN
+769 
-777 EENKTITWT
+777 
-786 DVKVE
+786 
-791 AGKTAEVS
+791 
-799 FKATINSDT
+799 
-808 KTSVTNKA
+808 
-816 VIDGNKPTEEVE
+816 
-828 TKVANITGTKT
+828 
-839 VDKTETKVGD
+839 
-849 TLTYTITL
+849 
-857 TNSGNADGMV
+857 
-867 TVTDEIPT
+867 
-875 GTTLVADSITANGSY
+875 
-890 NEENKTITWTDVK
+890 
-903 VEAGKT
+903 
-909 AEVSFKATINSD
+909 
-921 TKTSVTNKAVI
+921 
-932 DGNKP
+932 
-937 TEEVETKVANIT
+937 
-949 GTKTVDK
+949 
-956 TEAKVGDTLT
+956 
-966 YTIALTNNGNA
+966 
-977 DGTVTVTDEIPTG
+977 
-990 TRIKDENTTGYNKET
+990 RIKDENTTGYNKAT
-1005 NTMTWSNVEVKA
+1005 NTMTWSDVEVKA

-1047 PDKPNTIV
+1047 TDKPNTIV

-1116 TNNNLVIKLYY
+1116 ANNDLVIRLYY
-1127 TRNLN
+1127 TRNSYEVIYKYVGNVPTGASELPAKATYKYGAKVKVAEN
-1132 TKYTVEYYYQI
+1132 ATAPGYEFSSWSIKDFTMPASNVEIEGSFTAKIDTKYTVEYYYQI

-1186 EYPKNILSG
+1186 EYPENILSG
-1195 NIAGDGN
+1195 NIAGDGS

-1272 IAQWQAKKYQYT
+1272 VAQWQAKKYQYT

-1293 DPEAGINEEAEYGS
+1293 DPKAGINEEAEYGS

-1347 EVLSVEKEATNN
+1347 EVLSVKKEATNN

>member
-53 YGEAPEENKNEQ
+53 YGDAPEENKNEQ

-225 VTVEPEETE
+225 VTVEPGKTE

-254 VNGKTTNET
+254 VNGKTTEET

-294 NSGNADG
+294 NSGNATG
-301 MVTVTDEIP
+301 TVTVTDEIP
-310 TGTTLVA
+310 AGTTLVEK
-317 DSITANGSYN
+317 SITNNGVESN
-327 EENKTITWTDVKVE
+327 GTITWTDVEVK
-341 AGKTAEVSFKATIN
+341 AGDTVEVSFKVTIN
-355 SDTKTSVTNK
+355 NDTKTSVRNT
-365 AVIDGNKPTEEV
+365 AVIDDNKPTEEV

-385 GTKTVDKTEAK
+385 GAKSVDKSTAK
-396 VGDTLTYTIA
+396 VGDTLTYTIK
-406 LTNNGNAD
+406 LTNSGNGD
-414 GTVTVTD
+414 GKVTVTD

-462 VVVKDDTTDTVKNV
+462 VEVKDDTTDTVKNV

-486 KPETKVANITG
+486 KP
-497 IKTVDKTEAKVGD
+497 
-510 TLTYTIALT
+510 
-519 NNGNADGTVTVTDE
+519 
-533 IPTGTTLVADSI
+533 
-545 TANGS
+545 
-550 YNEENKTITWT
+550 
-561 DVKVEAGKTAEVSF
+561 
-575 KATINSDTKTSV
+575 
-587 TNKAVIDG
+587 
-595 NKPTEEVE
+595 
-603 TKVANITGTKTVD
+603 
-616 KTEAKVGDTL
+616 
-626 TYTIA
+626 
-631 LTNNGNADGTV
+631 
-642 TVTDEIPTGTR
+642 
-653 IKDENTTGYNK
+653 
-664 ETNTMTWS
+664 
-672 NVEVKAGKSVELT
+672 
-685 LEVVVKDDTTDTVKN
+685 
-700 VAKIDNKEIPEK
+700 
-712 PETKVANITGIKT
+712 
-725 VDKTEAKVGDT
+725 
-736 LTYTIT
+736 
-742 LTNNGNADGTVTVTD
+742 
-757 EIPTGTTLVADS
+757 
-769 ITANGSYN
+769 
-777 EENKTITWT
+777 
-786 DVKVE
+786 
-791 AGKTAEVS
+791 
-799 FKATINSDT
+799 
-808 KTSVTNKA
+808 
-816 VIDGNKPTEEVE
+816 
-828 TKVANITGTKT
+828 
-839 VDKTETKVGD
+839 
-849 TLTYTITL
+849 
-857 TNSGNADGMV
+857 
-867 TVTDEIPT
+867 
-875 GTTLVADSITANGSY
+875 
-890 NEENKTITWTDVK
+890 
-903 VEAGKT
+903 
-909 AEVSFKATINSD
+909 
-921 TKTSVTNKAVI
+921 
-932 DGNKP
+932 
-937 TEEVETKVANIT
+937 ETKVANIT